1 MKKFTTVL
9 LCLFINN
16 QISIAKTNKKDI
28 PKEDPNISMIKNGV
42 LNFDNSITLGM
53 AIDNY
58 KYCNHVQWK
67 SFKSDNGRNLVSAYC
82 DYKIYNKKDIED
94 SYKNIGF
101 NQEEKDIYEIKKQ
114 TAIKQRAWDTLNF
127 NYGSYP
133 IVKATIG
140 EKIKI
145 QDYPEKLVKQG
156 LEFIFVINYDNT
168 FSFYSYGVN
177 NLIQKQDGTMKSSS
191 TDLSMYLNSH
201 IINLYKNERLW

>member
-1 MKKFTTVL
+1 MKKITTVL

-16 QISIAKTNKKDI
+16 QIAIAKTNKKDI

-58 KYCNHVQWK
+58 KYCNEVKWK

-94 SYKNIGF
+94 SYKNMGF
-101 NQEEKDIYEIKKQ
+101 NQEEKNFYEIKKQ

-140 EKIKI
+140 EKIKPE
-145 QDYPEKLVKQG
+145 DYPDKLLKQSI
-156 LEFIFVINYDNT
+156 EFIFVINYDQT
-168 FSFYSYGVN
+168 FKFYSYGVN
-177 NLIQKQDGTMKSSS
+177 NLLESTDGITKEKSS
-191 TDLSMYLNSH
+191 DLSIYLNNH